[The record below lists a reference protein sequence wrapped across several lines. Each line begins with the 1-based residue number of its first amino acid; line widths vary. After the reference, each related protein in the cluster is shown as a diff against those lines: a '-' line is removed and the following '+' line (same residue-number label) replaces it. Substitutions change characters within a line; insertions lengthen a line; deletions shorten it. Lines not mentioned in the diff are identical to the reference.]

1 MLTLTRSNAD
11 LEVIDGDEVWEER
24 QDVLD
29 LEEVTLVQEL
39 HRLLDVL
46 VFLDH
51 VTRCRRKQTLK
62 LLCVL
67 TAESIGM

>member
-29 LEEVTLVQEL
+29 LEEVALVQEL

-46 VFLDH
+46 VFLHD
-51 VTRCRRKQTLK
+51 VTSC
-62 LLCVL
+62 
-67 TAESIGM
+67 